1 MMNHLAKS
9 AISGEKIMKSA
20 LLLLA
25 FFLFVVSTTA
35 KADMTSDGSGS
46 FGNFDSAKIIQMG
59 SNLR

>member
-1 MMNHLAKS
+1 MSHVIKS
-9 AISGEKIMKSA
+9 AIGEEKIMKSA

-35 KADMTSDGSGS
+35 KANMTSDGSGS
-46 FGNFDSAKIIQMG
+46 FGNFDFAKIIQMG

>member
-1 MMNHLAKS
+1 
-9 AISGEKIMKSA
+9 MKSA

>member
-1 MMNHLAKS
+1 
-9 AISGEKIMKSA
+9 MKSA

-35 KADMTSDGSGS
+35 KANMTSDGSGS
-46 FGNFDSAKIIQMG
+46 FGNFDFAKIIQMG